1 MLRNIVTR
9 FRIISLSILL
19 FCGHVSAGTQQ
30 GVGSTDQLLKFTV
43 VALSKEHNIRRDFEN
58 ELVKNLREN
67 NYDAVTSY
75 SLLPNISNLRDPAL
89 RLKLQEEGI
98 QGVLLLRPI
107 DIGEQAS
114 IQSAQKQ
121 IAPKTYNTIETFV
134 TDYRG
139 DDFST
144 QAVIQVSGF
153 LLSEAHTANFW
164 QGIIWLDDT
173 VETRQEGIEKLS
185 DLVLSNLNASRGYL
199 RKRLGLQP
207 LHTD

>member
-1 MLRNIVTR
+1 MLRNIVTW
-9 FRIISLSILL
+9 FQIISLSILL
-19 FCGHVSAGTQQ
+19 LGGYVYAETQQ
-30 GVGSTDQLLKFTV
+30 GAGSTDKLLKFTV
-43 VALSKEHNIRRDFEN
+43 VALSKEHSIRRDFEN
-58 ELVKNLREN
+58 ELVKNLRAN
-67 NYDAVTSY
+67 NYDAIASY
-75 SLLPNISNLRDPAL
+75 SLLPDISSLHDPAL

-121 IAPKTYNTIETFV
+121 IAPKAYNTIEAFV

-139 DDFST
+139 GDFST
-144 QAVIQVSGF
+144 QAVVQVSGF

-164 QGIIWLDDT
+164 QGIIWLDDN
-173 VETRQEGIEKLS
+173 VKTREEGIEKLS

-199 RKRLGLQP
+199 RKRLGFKP
-207 LHTD
+207 LTTD

>member
-19 FCGHVSAGTQQ
+19 LGGYVYAETQQ
-30 GVGSTDQLLKFTV
+30 GAGRTDQLLKFTV

-58 ELVKNLREN
+58 ELVKKLRAN
-67 NYDAVTSY
+67 NYDAITSY
-75 SLLPNISNLRDPAL
+75 SLLPDISSLRDPEL

-121 IAPKTYNTIETFV
+121 IAPRAYDSIEAFV

-139 DDFST
+139 GDFST
-144 QAVIQVSGF
+144 QAVVQVSGF

-164 QGIIWLDDT
+164 QGIIWLDDS

-185 DLVLSNLNASRGYL
+185 ELVLSNLNASRGYL
-199 RKRLGLQP
+199 RKRLGFKP
-207 LHTD
+207 LTTD